1 MAKIVHSDAAPS
13 EAVHYSLANVE
24 FELGGRKKSY
34 STDDAGVLSNA
45 EAHPWL
51 RVERD
56 APADSVEEPQVAPTS
71 DDPKGN

>member
-13 EAVHYSLANVE
+13 EVVRYSLANVE
-24 FELGGRKKSY
+24 FELGGRKKFY
-34 STDDAGVLSNA
+34 STDDADAISNA

-56 APADSVEEPQVAPTS
+56 TSAAPAEEPQDIS
-71 DDPKGN
+71 DEKDN